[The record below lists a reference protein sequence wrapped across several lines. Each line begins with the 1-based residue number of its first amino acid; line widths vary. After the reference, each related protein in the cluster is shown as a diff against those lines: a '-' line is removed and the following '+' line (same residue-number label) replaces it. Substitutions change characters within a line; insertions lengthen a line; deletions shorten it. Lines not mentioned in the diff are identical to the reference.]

1 MASPQIENGYV
12 ATAHDL
18 YVAIDRAGWSM
29 WQRRVVS
36 AVMYFTYGNGKTKT
50 ELSAEDIRYYL
61 GAPKTLR
68 AAYVESE
75 VQKLITARVL
85 FRQVLANGKQILG
98 LQKDYD
104 LWALMVNGT
113 LQGLSSSVLKED
125 PVRQVVLTVNAP
137 ERLLDYVQE
146 KCGFKYSIPKWRV
159 ERKFAKNLYVET
171 LMRTK
176 NADEAYQLI
185 TDFIDQDEWMQ
196 ANVRMQ
202 FTYMSSRFEAWR
214 VQIPRKPK
222 QIREDE
228 EALGRRYR
236 YNVKTKTWEAKIQ

>member
-1 MASPQIENGYV
+1 
-12 ATAHDL
+12 
-18 YVAIDRAGWSM
+18 
-29 WQRRVVS
+29 
-36 AVMYFTYGNGKTKT
+36 
-50 ELSAEDIRYYL
+50 
-61 GAPKTLR
+61 
-68 AAYVESE
+68 
-75 VQKLITARVL
+75 
-85 FRQVLANGKQILG
+85 
-98 LQKDYD
+98 
-104 LWALMVNGT
+104 
-113 LQGLSSSVLKED
+113 
-125 PVRQVVLTVNAP
+125 
-137 ERLLDYVQE
+137 
-146 KCGFKYSIPKWRV
+146 
-159 ERKFAKNLYVET
+159 
-171 LMRTK
+171 MRTK